1 MLNYDIMKW
10 VSNVYK
16 KVYVEIT
23 NACNLSCDFCILNKR
38 PIHYMT
44 ETEFK
49 VILSKLKGYT
59 NYLYFHILGE
69 PCLHPKINEFIN
81 LASKDFKI
89 NITTNGYLID
99 KIQNNKNIRQLN
111 ISVHSFHAR
120 YGKSLKEYMDNILE
134 SVSILSKYTYVSFR
148 FWQFTKDVDKI
159 IEILEKYY
167 NIKIDITKKGNKTLA
182 HNVFLNI
189 SNPFDWPDLQSNYSN
204 QEGFCYALKDHIG
217 ILSNG
222 TIVPCC
228 LDSNGDI
235 NLGNIFQTDLKKLQ
249 NSKKYI
255 TMASNFKNGKRNESL
270 CKKCNFMEK
279 RTFY

>member
-1 MLNYDIMKW
+1 M
-10 VSNVYK
+10 YK
-16 KVYVEIT
+16 KVYIEIT
-23 NACNLSCDFCILNKR
+23 NACNLSCDFCIQNKR

-49 VILSKLKGYT
+49 IILNKLKGYT

-99 KIQNNKNIRQLN
+99 KIQNNKNIRQIN
-111 ISVHSFHAR
+111 ISIHSFHAR
-120 YGKSLKEYMDNILE
+120 YGTSLKEYMDNILKA
-134 SVSILSKYTYVSFR
+134 VAILSKNTYISFR
-148 FWQFTKDVDKI
+148 IWQFTKDVDKI
-159 IEILEKYY
+159 ITILEKNY
-167 NIKIDITKKGNKTLA
+167 NIKINIAKKGNITLA
-182 HNVFLNI
+182 NNVFLNI
-189 SNPFDWPDLQSNYSN
+189 SSPFVWPDLQSDDNN

-228 LDSNGDI
+228 LDSKGDI
-235 NLGNIFQTDLKKLQ
+235 NLGNIFQMDLVNLQ
-249 NSKKYI
+249 NDKRYI
-255 TMASNFKNGKRNESL
+255 DMISNFKNGNRIEKL
-270 CKKCNFMEK
+270 CKKCNFMNK
-279 RTFY
+279 KIN